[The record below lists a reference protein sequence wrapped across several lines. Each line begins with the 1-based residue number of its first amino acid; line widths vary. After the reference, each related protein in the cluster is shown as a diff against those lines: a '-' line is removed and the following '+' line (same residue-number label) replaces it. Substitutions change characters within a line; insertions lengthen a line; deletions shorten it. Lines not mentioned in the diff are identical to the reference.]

1 MFLCHSVSL
10 LLKVLTDDKDLT
22 EYLCVATKVPLAE
35 ISFCVLATP
44 VIIHY
49 ADLDSLVT
57 TPHPE
62 IIPCSDQF
70 PMIIETRKHAWV
82 TVKRRVA
89 KIAKP
94 IQIHEKVSKIA

>member
-1 MFLCHSVSL
+1 
-10 LLKVLTDDKDLT
+10 
-22 EYLCVATKVPLAE
+22 VATKVPLAE
-35 ISFCVLATP
+35 ISFCVLAAP